1 MVRQMGGQR
10 RHRMAR
16 CWSVL
21 AVVLVAVAC
30 GRTPVP
36 VEPGA
41 SAVDIVDDHGQQVRL
56 AAPAARIASLSPAL
70 TEAVFAVGCGEAL
83 VLRDRWSDYPAE
95 ASKVPAVDA
104 LAPSSE
110 LILAARP
117 DVVLASFPAGKLR
130 GTLEAAG
137 LPWVGLSPQDLSAVG
152 RDLERVGTLCGR
164 AEAGRKAA
172 RALATA
178 LAATAERIAGAAA
191 PRVYL
196 ELDHAA
202 GGKAW
207 TPGVDTFAAAVLRAA
222 GGRSAFDELRGWP
235 QIGTEAI
242 VAADP
247 DVVLLAWPE
256 RAGDAPAQFAAR
268 PGLGA
273 LRAVR
278 EGRVYRVDAAIFGRP
293 GPRVA
298 AAVATLAALLHPNA
312 GGAR

>member
-1 MVRQMGGQR
+1 MVRQMGKGRGHGSTR
-10 RHRMAR
+10 RWR
-16 CWSVL
+16 VL
-21 AVVLVAVAC
+21 AAGLLAVAC
-30 GRTPVP
+30 GRTPASVA
-36 VEPGA
+36 PGA
-41 SAVDIVDDHGQQVRL
+41 SAVDVVDDHGQHVRL

-70 TEAVFAVGCGEAL
+70 TEAVYAVGCGDAL

-95 ASKVPAVDA
+95 ASGVPAVDA
-104 LAPSSE
+104 LAPSAE

-164 AEAGRKAA
+164 AAAGREAA
-172 RALATA
+172 QALATA
-178 LAATAERIAGAAA
+178 LAVTAERIAGAPA

-222 GGRSAFDELRGWP
+222 GARSAFDSLVGWP

-247 DVVLLAWPE
+247 DVVLLAWPGE
-256 RAGDAPAQFAAR
+256 AGDAPARFAAR

-298 AAVATLAALLHPNA
+298 AAVATLAALLHPTL